1 MENVLDRLNQIV
13 EDQGL
18 TPEVQ
23 GVVLG
28 SLMVDNVWED
38 FIVRTLEAKA
48 A

>member
-1 MENVLDRLNQIV
+1 MENVLDRLCELV
-13 EDQGL
+13 EAEGL

-38 FIVRTLEAKA
+38 FIVRTLEAKPA
-48 A
+48 